1 MDQCTDQ
8 LHSLTRTASEVPA
21 AALRFLDVMLGGF
34 DSDEEIELEM
44 AIPADWHD
52 QEVQAFV
59 FLNEG
64 GRWVERESH
73 VEREGQR
80 LKLILPG
87 GRLMHLAVALVPQY
101 QSAPLYSHQ
110 MLKHPAP

>member
-1 MDQCTDQ
+1 MNQCTDQ

-21 AALRFLDVMLGGF
+21 AALRFLDMMLGGF
-34 DSDEEIELEM
+34 DSEEEIELKV

-64 GRWVERESH
+64 GRWVELESRA
-73 VEREGQR
+73 EREGER
-80 LKLILPG
+80 LRLTLPA
-87 GRLMHLAVALVPQY
+87 GRLMHLAIALVPQY
-101 QSAPLYSHQ
+101 QSAPLYR
-110 MLKHPAP
+110 